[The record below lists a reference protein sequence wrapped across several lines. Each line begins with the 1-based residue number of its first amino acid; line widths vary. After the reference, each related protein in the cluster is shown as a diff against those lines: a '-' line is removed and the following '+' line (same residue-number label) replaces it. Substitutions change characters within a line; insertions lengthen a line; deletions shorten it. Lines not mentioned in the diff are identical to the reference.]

1 MSAIKLTSKFEM
13 INVAFQWCCYG
24 GTYPTALD
32 GMNEEREGKGGN
44 INIKRETGKGTWR
57 WSTLPYPLRISK
69 QMPTTTTSPPPI
81 PMTASVPSIAILIHV
96 SSLQSVNTGKTAR
109 QWRLKI
115 RWYASYVHIDTITK
129 LNTKILLQF
138 WLILNTHCFPEDK

>member
-1 MSAIKLTSKFEM
+1 MLHF
-13 INVAFQWCCYG
+13 NGVATGAHTPQHWMAW
-24 GTYPTALD
+24 TK
-32 GMNEEREGKGGN
+32 REKEKGGGN
-44 INIKRETGKGTWR
+44 INIERETGKGTWR
-57 WSTLPYPLRISK
+57 WSILPYPLRISK

-115 RWYASYVHIDTITK
+115 RWNASYVHIDTITK

-138 WLILNTHCFPEDK
+138 WLILNTHCFPEDKYSDKTYIALN